1 MDPKNQE
8 MLESMLGPL
17 REAARE
23 RVRAFAEEPLGRF
36 VRIAGQRMM
45 QAKVEGRTANLY
57 DLQAVVDE
65 AIRVDEEK
73 KGPKP

>member
-1 MDPKNQE
+1 
-8 MLESMLGPL
+8 MLGPL